1 MSLSDIFIY
10 ALKKLDGFT
19 EDNILKAIDLA
30 NNDVVETLDDF
41 IDFINFNIEDNRFA
55 NIAHPFKESLIK
67 KVVEKAIINEDNI
80 VHYAN
85 ATDERFPKK
94 IFSEQVEGISLLK
107 YKGNLDNL
115 NRKTILITGS
125 PTVSGD
131 ARLASEYIGK
141 VLAINGYN
149 ILSTL
154 SNECEQNA
162 IKGCKVAMGI
172 STFYLPHSVE
182 HLTNKE
188 KDVIQHELDTNR
200 SLIISADDN
209 TLANIKT
216 RENAYKYATAFAD
229 CMIIPQISSDD
240 YFMSYV
246 ETYMKLDKPVFLVK
260 YKSKSNKEYDCIRK
274 LESLGVMYLS
284 SDTIYKQ
291 IKDTIGEAMIDENTD
306 ETVPI

>member
-19 EDNILKAIDLA
+19 EENILKAIDLA

-55 NIAHPFKESLIK
+55 NITHPFKESLIK
-67 KVVEKAIINEDNI
+67 KAVEKAIINEDNI

-229 CMIIPQISSDD
+229 CMILPQISSDD
-240 YFMSYV
+240 YLMGYV
-246 ETYMKLDKPVFLVK
+246 ETYMALDKPVFLVK

-291 IKDTIGEAMIDENTD
+291 IKDTIGTAIVDDPDELTL
-306 ETVPI
+306 V

>member
-1 MSLSDIFIY
+1 MMSLSDIFIY

-19 EDNILKAIDLA
+19 EENIFKALELA

-55 NIAHPFKESLIK
+55 NITRPFKESLIK
-67 KVVEKAIINEDNI
+67 KAVEKAIINKDNI
-80 VHYAN
+80 VHYVN
-85 ATDERFPKK
+85 ATDENFPKK
-94 IFSEQVEGISLLK
+94 ICSEQVVGNSLLK
-107 YKGNLDNL
+107 YKGNLENL

-131 ARLASEYIGK
+131 AKLASEYIGK

-149 ILSTL
+149 ILSSL

-162 IKGCKVAMGI
+162 IKGCKVAMGK
-172 STFYLPHSVE
+172 STFYLPHSIE

-188 KDVIQHELDTNR
+188 KDVIQHELDTKR

-216 RENAYKYATAFAD
+216 IENAYKYATAFAD

-240 YFMSYV
+240 YFMNYV
-246 ETYMKLDKPVFLVK
+246 EAYMALDKPVFLVK

-291 IKDTIGEAMIDENTD
+291 IKDTIGVAVVDDPDEIL
-306 ETVPI
+306 V

>member
-19 EDNILKAIDLA
+19 EENILKAIDLA

-55 NIAHPFKESLIK
+55 NITHPFKESLIK
-67 KVVEKAIINEDNI
+67 KAVEKAIINEDNI

-216 RENAYKYATAFAD
+216 RENSYKYATAFAD

-246 ETYMKLDKPVFLVK
+246 ETYMALDKPVFLVK

-284 SDTIYKQ
+284 SKTIYKQ
-291 IKDTIGEAMIDENTD
+291 IKDTIGTATVDDPDELTL
-306 ETVPI
+306 V